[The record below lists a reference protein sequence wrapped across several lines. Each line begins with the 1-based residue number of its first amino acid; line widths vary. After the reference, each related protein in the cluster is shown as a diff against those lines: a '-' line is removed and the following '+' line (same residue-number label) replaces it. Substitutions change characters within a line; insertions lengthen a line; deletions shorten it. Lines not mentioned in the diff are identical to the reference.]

1 MKLAEALNLRADTQ
15 KYIRRLDDR
24 LLNNARVQ
32 EGCEPDEQPDHLLEE
47 LNRSIETL
55 TDLIIRINRTN
66 HNTMCENRTLTEMLA
81 ERDALALRNSIFSS
95 FLTKASYPSDRYGR
109 LEGRTFSTV
118 DVAAFHQKVNQNS
131 RKIRELDNKIQ
142 CLNWQTE
149 LLE

>member
-24 LLNNARVQ
+24 LIKNARVQ
-32 EGCEPDEQPDHLLEE
+32 EGCGPDEQPELLLEE

-55 TDLIIRINRTN
+55 TDLITRINNTN
-66 HNTMCENRTLTEMLA
+66 QNTICENRTLTEMLA
-81 ERDALALRNSIFSS
+81 ERDVLALRNSILSS
-95 FLTKASYPSDRYGR
+95 FLNKASDSNDRYGR
-109 LEGRTFSTV
+109 LEGRTFSTI

-131 RKIRELDNKIQ
+131 RQIRELDNKIQ
-142 CLNWQTE
+142 CLNWQTD